1 MHAVTSSTVTHT
13 VSSRSVTCEVCR
25 TGTGLSA
32 EGAKT
37 SWTTGW
43 KTHDTRWIH
52 TQDTV
57 AFPPEIKAYHQLL
70 NDVALTFGAVGCS
83 PARQTFTVTI
93 TGVAGGVV
101 GTLIAHFRT
110 HLAVVASRTNC
121 KTLLEEVRLSLNIK
135 NICVDLHVQLLIPN
149 LDHSWHLCDLAGS
162 RTLLSH
168 GGSGRTG
175 HRMGMTCCTGHHRY
189 QLCILGDKETKSV
202 NTRVFVL

>member
-1 MHAVTSSTVTHT
+1 MRGLPDRN
-13 VSSRSVTCEVCR
+13 RSECR
-25 TGTGLSA
+25 RGQNVLDYRL
-32 EGAKT
+32 E
-37 SWTTGW
+37 
-43 KTHDTRWIH
+43 DTRHTLIH

-135 NICVDLHVQLLIPN
+135 NICVDLHVQLLIPT
-149 LDHSWHLCDLAGS
+149 LITVGTCVTWRAVALSCHMVAAVGLA
-162 RTLLSH
+162 
-168 GGSGRTG
+168 TG
-175 HRMGMTCCTGHHRY
+175 WA
-189 QLCILGDKETKSV
+189 
-202 NTRVFVL
+202 